1 MFKFFTQSLMQGM
14 RDGCD
19 TPSQLH
25 PGYVQGTKP
34 HLPTPKDATGIRAK
48 PSETFKV
55 LFLSPQNTYLI
66 LTSKKCKN
74 YNMFL
79 FITNRLFWNLKWI
92 KQLMQKVFIVL
103 LIPSNIK
110 KLIAPPLPCQTSQIL
125 MYVKILF
132 SIN

>member
-1 MFKFFTQSLMQGM
+1 MQGM

-55 LFLSPQNTYLI
+55 LFLFPQNTYL
-66 LTSKKCKN
+66 N
-74 YNMFL
+74 YV
-79 FITNRLFWNLKWI
+79 TT
-92 KQLMQKVFIVL
+92 
-103 LIPSNIK
+103 LICYIIS
-110 KLIAPPLPCQTSQIL
+110 LR
-125 MYVKILF
+125 
-132 SIN
+132 

>member
-1 MFKFFTQSLMQGM
+1 MQSLMQGM

-55 LFLSPQNTYLI
+55 S
-66 LTSKKCKN
+66 
-74 YNMFL
+74 FL
-79 FITNRLFWNLKWI
+79 F
-92 KQLMQKVFIVL
+92 
-103 LIPSNIK
+103 P
-110 KLIAPPLPCQTSQIL
+110 
-125 MYVKILF
+125 
-132 SIN
+132 